1 MKTNKLV
8 LALLN
13 MAMLLGTLPA
23 VAAEYRTPLIPVS
36 RDFTL
41 PNGLRV
47 VFSEDHAVPV
57 VAVAIVYDVGARNE
71 QKGKSGFAH
80 LFEHMMFEGSENVAK
95 NQFMGIVEAAGGM
108 TNASTHADFTNYF
121 EKVPSNQLETCLW
134 LESDRMRSLAVTEK
148 NFKNQLETVK
158 EEKRMRID
166 NQPYSPGALRFDEIL
181 FDNWT
186 NAHPAIGSFED
197 LEASSVA
204 DVRRFFDTYY
214 IPNNAV
220 IAIVGDIDSNKAEA
234 LVRKYFATI
243 PKGPKPPKPDVA
255 EPVQVKAKYEK
266 IDDKLAKMPAILMGW
281 KSPAAREPDSYV
293 VSIMQRIL
301 TGGESSRLYQRMVKG
316 DQVALDV
323 SMGVDERR
331 GPSAVNATIVY
342 KPGTTSKQA
351 QDIFWSELEKIKTT
365 PVTEKELETARN
377 QILRALFASGSYSSL
392 QRCVGRAE
400 ILAENTLFYG
410 NPNLLDED
418 VQRYLSVTAA
428 DIQRV
433 AQKVFTK
440 DGTTLMDIVPVE
452 KAEAKQ
458 KAQAGNQ
465 I

>member
-1 MKTNKLV
+1 MKTNKLI

-13 MAMLLGTLPA
+13 MAMLFSALP
-23 VAAEYRTPLIPVS
+23 VMAAEYRTPLIPVS

-47 VFSEDHAVPV
+47 VFSEDHSVPV

-108 TNASTHADFTNYF
+108 TNASTHSDFTNYF
-121 EKVPSNQLETCLW
+121 EKVPSNQLETALW
-134 LESDRMRSLAVTEK
+134 LESDRMRSLAVTDK
-148 NFKNQLETVK
+148 NFKNKLETVK

-166 NQPYSPGALRFDEIL
+166 NQPYSPAALRFDELL

-186 NAHPAIGSFED
+186 NAHPVIGSFED

-214 IPNNAV
+214 VPNNAV

-243 PKGPKPPKPDVA
+243 AKGPKPPKPDVA
-255 EPVQVKAKYEK
+255 EPTQAKAKYEK
-266 IDDKLAKMPAILMGW
+266 MDDKLAKMPAILMGW
-281 KSPAAREPDSYV
+281 KAPPARDPDSYT

-316 DQVALDV
+316 DQVALEA

-331 GPSAVNATIVY
+331 GPSALDATIVY
-342 KPGTTSKQA
+342 KPGTTSQQA
-351 QDIFWSELEKIKTT
+351 QDILWSELEKIKTT
-365 PVTEKELETARN
+365 PVTDKELETAKN
-377 QILRALFASGSYSSL
+377 QILRTLFASGSYSSL

-410 NPNLLDED
+410 NPNILDED
-418 VQRYLSVTAA
+418 VQRYLNVTAA

-433 AQKVFTK
+433 AKKIFTK
-440 DGTTLMDIVPVE
+440 EGTTIMDIVPVE

>member
-1 MKTNKLV
+1 MKTTNKLL
-8 LALLN
+8 LALMN
-13 MAMLLGTLPA
+13 MSLILGMPAM
-23 VAAEYRTPLIPVS
+23 AAEYRTPLIPVS
-36 RDFTL
+36 KDFTL

-47 VFSEDHAVPV
+47 VLSEDHAVPV

-95 NQFMGIVEAAGGM
+95 NQFMGVIEAAGGM

-121 EKVPSNQLETCLW
+121 EKVPSNQLETALW
-134 LESDRMRSLAVTEK
+134 LESDRMRSLAVTDK

-186 NAHPAIGSFED
+186 NAHPVIGSFED

-204 DVRRFFDTYY
+204 DVRKFFDTYY

-220 IAIVGDIDSNKAEA
+220 IAIVGDIDSNKTEA

-243 PKGPKPPKPDVA
+243 PKGAKPPVPNVL
-255 EPVQVKAKYEK
+255 EPQQTKAKYEK
-266 IDDKLAKMPAILMGW
+266 IDDKLAKMPAVLLGW
-281 KSPAAREPDSYV
+281 KSPPARDPDSYAV
-293 VSIMQRIL
+293 DIMQRIL
-301 TGGESSRLYQRMVKG
+301 AGGESSRLYQRMVKG
-316 DQVALDV
+316 DQVALGV
-323 SMGVDERR
+323 NMGVDERR
-331 GPSAVNATIVY
+331 GPSAINATVIY
-342 KPGTTSKQA
+342 KPGTTSEKA
-351 QDIFWSELEKIKTT
+351 QEIFWSELEKIKAT
-365 PVTEKELETARN
+365 PVTDKELETAKN

-418 VQRYLSVTAA
+418 LQRYLNVTAA
-428 DIQRV
+428 DVQRV
-433 AQKVFTK
+433 AKKIFTK
-440 DGTTLMDIVPVE
+440 EGITLMDIIPSE
-452 KAEAKQ
+452 KSEPKQ
-458 KAQAGNQ
+458 KAQTGNQ

>member
-1 MKTNKLV
+1 M
-8 LALLN
+8 
-13 MAMLLGTLPA
+13 
-23 VAAEYRTPLIPVS
+23 AAEYKTPLIPVS
-36 RDFTL
+36 KDFTL

-47 VFSEDHAVPV
+47 VFSEDHSVPV

-108 TNASTHADFTNYF
+108 TNASTHADYTNYF
-121 EKVPSNQLETCLW
+121 EKVPSNQLETVLW
-134 LESDRMRSLAVTEK
+134 LESDRMRSLAVTDK

-166 NQPYSPGALRFDEIL
+166 NQPYSPAALKFDEIL
-181 FDNWT
+181 FDNWS
-186 NAHPAIGSFED
+186 NAHPVIGSFED
-197 LEASSVA
+197 LEASSVV

-214 IPNNAV
+214 VPNNAAM
-220 IAIVGDIDSNKAEA
+220 AIVGDIDSAKAEA
-234 LVRKYFATI
+234 LVRKYFATV
-243 PKGPKPPKPDVA
+243 PKGAKPPKPDLV
-255 EPVQVKAKYEK
+255 EPPQTKEKYEK
-266 IDDKLAKMPAILMGW
+266 VEDKLAKMPAILMGW
-281 KSPAAREPDSYV
+281 KAPPARDPDSYV

-301 TGGESSRLYQRMVKG
+301 TAGESSRLYQRMVKG
-316 DQVALDV
+316 DQVALEV

-331 GPSAVNATIVY
+331 GPSALDATIVY

-351 QDIFWSELEKIKTT
+351 QDILWSELEKIKTT
-365 PVTEKELETARN
+365 PVTDKELDTAKN

-418 VQRYLSVTAA
+418 LQRYLSVTAA

-433 AQKVFTK
+433 AKKMFTK
-440 DGTTLMDIVPVE
+440 EGTTLMDIVPVE
-452 KAEAKQ
+452 KAEANK

>member
-1 MKTNKLV
+1 MKTTNKLL
-8 LALLN
+8 LALLSLSFIWT
-13 MAMLLGTLPA
+13 MPA
-23 VAAEYRTPLIPVS
+23 KAVEYRTPLIPVS
-36 RDFTL
+36 KDFTL

-47 VFSEDHAVPV
+47 VLSEDHAVPV

-95 NQFMGIVEAAGGM
+95 NQFMGVIESAGGM

-121 EKVPSNQLETCLW
+121 EKVPSNQLETALW
-134 LESDRMRSLAVTEK
+134 LESDRMRSLAVTDK

-186 NAHPAIGSFED
+186 NAHPVIGSFED

-214 IPNNAV
+214 VPNNAV
-220 IAIVGDIDSNKAEA
+220 IAIVGDIDSNKTEA
-234 LVRKYFATI
+234 LVRKYFATVA
-243 PKGPKPPKPDVA
+243 KGANPPKPNVL
-255 EPVQVKAKYEK
+255 EPQQSKAKYEK
-266 IDDKLAKMPAILMGW
+266 VEDKLAKMPAILMGW

-293 VSIMQRIL
+293 VDIMQRIL
-301 TGGESSRLYQRMVKG
+301 SGGESSRLYQRMVKG
-316 DQVALDV
+316 SQVALEV
-323 SMGVDERR
+323 NMGVDERR
-331 GPSAVNATIVY
+331 GPSAINATIVY
-342 KPGTTSKQA
+342 KPGTTSDKA
-351 QDIFWSELEKIKTT
+351 QEIFWSELEKIKTA
-365 PVTEKELETARN
+365 PVTDKELETAKN
-377 QILRALFASGSYSSL
+377 QILRTLFASGSYSSL

-418 VQRYLSVTAA
+418 LQRYLNVTAA

-433 AQKVFTK
+433 AKQIFTK
-440 DGTTLMDIVPVE
+440 EGTTLMDIVPAE
-452 KAEAKQ
+452 KTEQKQ
-458 KAQAGNQ
+458 KAQIGNQ